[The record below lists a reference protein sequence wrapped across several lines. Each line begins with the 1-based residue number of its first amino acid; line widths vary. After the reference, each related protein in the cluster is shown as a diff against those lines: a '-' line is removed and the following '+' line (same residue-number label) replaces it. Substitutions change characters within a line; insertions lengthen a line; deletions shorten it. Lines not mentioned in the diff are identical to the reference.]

1 MKNFL
6 IFIVSLFIINQA
18 NAQLA
23 LKVAD
28 HQFNHLH
35 YKTAIPFYKSYLKKE
50 KHTKEIT
57 ALRKLAIS
65 YVVLNKNIEAES
77 VYKKIVLLDTNA
89 DDMVNYLKLLLKNKH
104 YDIAKSF
111 VQQDIVSKSE
121 DLTLQVFVK
130 SVNELDKISA
140 FDKSLV
146 SVKRLDFNTKKS
158 DYAPSFYSN
167 GIVFSRAKKRA
178 DHIDI
183 NQKWNSKKY
192 NAKLF
197 FSSRDVDF
205 KEATALNVNIV
216 GKNTYGPASFN
227 NQSKSMYY
235 TANKVQ
241 KQKIDKLNQLGIFSS
256 SFNSSTNKWQND
268 NNFTQ
273 NGIYYSNIHP
283 SISKDGKT
291 IYFSSNMA
299 GGFGGM
305 DIYKSIWENG
315 NWTIPEN
322 LGPDVNTS
330 GNELFPYSYEDSVL
344 YFSTD
349 GMGGLGGLDIY
360 TYNLNSKVEAQN
372 LGAPFNSS
380 ADDFGFLKNPK
391 SDYGFFSSSR
401 LEKESKDDVYMFKL
415 FKPKPRVI
423 TINVLDDSTGKPI
436 DNAKLR
442 VYSRG
447 NKDMSFYTLMDGN
460 VSNLKFE
467 VNEVYKLLAAAEG
480 YVENSVL
487 IKTGKSDTKY
497 DIKLKKFVLTDS
509 TLVNTSMPIFLSES
523 YTIQGIVKDK
533 ANHKLLS
540 RANVVINNAK
550 TGEEVYNG
558 FTDENGAYHFA
569 NIQANTKYYID
580 IRNNGVVLESKLFKS
595 KSLESILKNPTK
607 SNYVVDFD
615 VDHFVPEET
624 VKPVVTTEYKTSDF
638 IYFELNKYTITTDA
652 AGILDEF
659 ATILNAQPQLKI
671 ELNSYTDIR
680 GSAEYNMTLSR
691 KRATASAN
699 YLVKKG
705 VARKRIKARGRG
717 ETNPIV
723 SCGKKLHCDEAQHKI
738 NRRTEIVVK

>member
-1 MKNFL
+1 M
-6 IFIVSLFIINQA
+6 INQA

-23 LKVAD
+23 LKVAN

-35 YKTAIPFYKSYLKKE
+35 YKTAIPFYKSYLNNE
-50 KHTKEIT
+50 KHAKEIN

-77 VYKKIVLLDTNA
+77 VYKKVVSLDTNA
-89 DDMVNYLKLLLKNKH
+89 MDMVNYMKLLLKNKH
-104 YDIAKSF
+104 YDIAKSYI
-111 VQQDIVSKSE
+111 QQDIVAKNE
-121 DLTLQVFVK
+121 DLTVQAFVK
-130 SVNELDKISA
+130 SVKEFDKIA
-140 FDKSLV
+140 TFDKSLV
-146 SVKRLDFNTKKS
+146 SVKRLDFNTKQS

-192 NAKLF
+192 NAKLY

-205 KEATALNVNIV
+205 KEATALNVNIE
-216 GKNTYGPASFN
+216 GKNSYGPASFN

-268 NNFTQ
+268 NTFTQ

-322 LGPDVNTS
+322 LGPNVNTS

-360 TYNLNSKVEAQN
+360 TYNLNTKAEAEN

-401 LEKESKDDVYMFKL
+401 AEKASKDDVYMFKL

-467 VNEVYKLLAAAEG
+467 VNEVYKLLAVAEG

-487 IKTGKSDTKY
+487 IKTGKADTKY

-509 TLVNTSMPIFLSES
+509 TLINTSTANFLSET
-523 YTIQGIVKDK
+523 YAIQGVVKDK
-533 ANHKLLS
+533 ADHKLLA

-558 FTDENGAYHFA
+558 FTDEYGAYHFA

-580 IRNNGVVLESKLFKS
+580 IRNKGVVLESKLFKS

-624 VKPVVTTEYKTSDF
+624 VKPADSSGYKTSDF
-638 IYFELNKYTITTDA
+638 IYFELNKYAITPDA
-652 AGILDEF
+652 AVVLDEF
-659 ATILNAQPQLKI
+659 ATIMNSHPKLKL
-671 ELNSYTDIR
+671 ELNSYTDLR

-723 SCGKKLHCDEAQHKI
+723 SCGKRFHCDEAQHKI
-738 NRRTEIVVK
+738 NRRTEIAVK